1 MQSICTTGF
10 SSSNLSCLPALANF
24 VMDVK
29 TSFCSHCSFR
39 RHYCFYMT
47 DTLEKIWARISPNRN
62 GCSNAKG
69 SYEFCVFL
77 YRLIV
82 LLCRFLWL
90 CVHIHVDVSMAK
102 ARMNFEILYGLIV
115 LLCRFRWLCVHIHV
129 DVSMAKAR
137 MNFEFLYRL
146 IVLLCRFQWLCFHN
160 HFLYLCFLQFWC
172 NGNCITSNHTGHGHS
187 PLTEALC
194 LVKVQKDYYSFHHV
208 CKILCEQENLILH
221 HYCEMCWI

>member
-69 SYEFCVFL
+69 SYEFCV
-77 YRLIV
+77 
-82 LLCRFLWL
+82 
-90 CVHIHVDVSMAK
+90 
-102 ARMNFEILYGLIV
+102 
-115 LLCRFRWLCVHIHV
+115 
-129 DVSMAKAR
+129 
-137 MNFEFLYRL
+137 FLYRL